1 MYNIDNETNETTMSG
16 ADSFNYILGGF
27 IMNTK
32 GFIYNVD
39 VHFATGW
46 DTYSVIANSVS
57 DARYKAI
64 KRITEETNQT
74 YIDCVK
80 VYSHTTGKLL
90 KEYSE

>member
-1 MYNIDNETNETTMSG
+1 MYNIDNETNETPMSG
-16 ADSFNYILGGF
+16 ADSFNYILGGS

-32 GFIYNVD
+32 GFTYNVD

-57 DARYKAI
+57 DARYKVI

-74 YIDCVK
+74 HIDCVK

-90 KEYSE
+90 KEYKN